1 MITFLKQS
9 IKTLIIFVIPHSQQ
23 FQKPQEQYP
32 PFRFGTV
39 PNGSTERNIRSN
51 YPEMH
56 SHMVKY
62 NQKGVEDALNSLKT
76 GYVSAKD
83 SNDVFTTELRA
94 KAEPNSYIMAF

>member
-1 MITFLKQS
+1 
-9 IKTLIIFVIPHSQQ
+9 
-23 FQKPQEQYP
+23 
-32 PFRFGTV
+32 
-39 PNGSTERNIRSN
+39 
-51 YPEMH
+51 MH

-94 KAEPNSYIMAF
+94 KGEPNSYIMAF